1 MSVEK
6 INAQIFEEQIKTS
19 EKTVLIDFYA
29 DWCGPCKMIAP
40 TIHEIADE
48 NPQFKI
54 VKVNVD
60 EETPLAIK
68 FGIQSIPTLVIMKNG
83 QPVGKIVGLRSK
95 EQILEELNKF

>member
-6 INAQIFEEQIKTS
+6 ITAQIFEEQIKTS
-19 EKTVLIDFYA
+19 DKTVLIDFYA

-40 TIHEIADE
+40 TIHEIAQE
-48 NPQFKI
+48 NPQIKV

-68 FGIQSIPTLVIMKNG
+68 FGIQSIPTLVIMKDG
-83 QPVGKIVGLRSK
+83 EILKKIVGLRSK
-95 EQILEELNKF
+95 EQILELLP